1 MRKAARIALL
11 LGIVLGFANAASA
24 RNVCVES
31 QFGTWVFQK
40 VKSLKKRGSTV
51 PLQGVF
57 LEAGE
62 PGPFHGTAY
71 VRPNGQ
77 VVFGVFVHGLLDAN
91 ENLTQDR
98 SMTMLGDATF
108 AATGEIDFDG
118 DGATDDDL
126 TWVVIDCKTVVLP

>member
-1 MRKAARIALL
+1 MRNAARIALL
-11 LGIVLGFANAASA
+11 LGIVLGFANPASA

-57 LEAGE
+57 IEADE

-71 VRPNGQ
+71 VRPDGQ
-77 VVFGVFVHGLLDAN
+77 IVFGVFVHGLLDAN
-91 ENLTQDR
+91 ENLIQDR

-126 TWVVIDCKTVVLP
+126 TWAVIDCKTVVLP

>member
-1 MRKAARIALL
+1 VKKW
-11 LGIVLGFANAASA
+11 IVLATLAVALSPAAAGA

-31 QFGTWVFQK
+31 EYGTWVFQK

-71 VRPNGQ
+71 VRPDGQ
-77 VVFGVFVHGLLDAN
+77 VLFGVFVHGLLDAN
-91 ENLTQDR
+91 ESLVQDR

-108 AATGEIDFDG
+108 TATGEVDYDG

-126 TWVVIDCKTVVLP
+126 TWTVIDCKTVVLP

>member
-1 MRKAARIALL
+1 MKPGIALL
-11 LGIVLGFANAASA
+11 VLLALAPPSAASA
-24 RNVCVES
+24 KNVCVES

-57 LEAGE
+57 IEAGE

-71 VRPNGQ
+71 VRPDGQ

-91 ENLTQDR
+91 ENLVQDR
-98 SMTMLGDATF
+98 SMTMLGDVTF

-126 TWVVIDCKTVVLP
+126 TWAVVDCKTVVLP

>member
-1 MRKAARIALL
+1 MKVVLLVLLALAL
-11 LGIVLGFANAASA
+11 PSAASA
-24 RNVCVES
+24 KNVCVES
-31 QFGTWVFQK
+31 EFGTWVFQK
-40 VKSLKKRGSTV
+40 VKPLKKRGSTV

-57 LEAGE
+57 IEAGE

-71 VRPNGQ
+71 VRPDGQ

-91 ENLTQDR
+91 ENLVQDR

-108 AATGEIDFDG
+108 AATGEIDYTG

>member
-1 MRKAARIALL
+1 MKLWIGLLALL
-11 LGIVLGFANAASA
+11 VLSAPSAASA
-24 RNVCVES
+24 KNVCVES

-40 VKSLKKRGSTV
+40 VKPLKKRGSTV

-57 LEAGE
+57 VEAGE

-71 VRPNGQ
+71 VRPDGQ
-77 VVFGVFVHGLLDAN
+77 IVFGVFVHGLLDAN
-91 ENLTQDR
+91 ENLVQDR

-126 TWVVIDCKTVVLP
+126 TWAVVDCKTIVLP